1 MPGSL
6 GRSQEVIMW
15 MWMDVGHMTSQ
26 PGLFFFR
33 QDGCLDVF
41 FFLGGPC
48 SETIVSNYKEEV
60 IATMGIVHLRFSS
73 KS

>member
-1 MPGSL
+1 
-6 GRSQEVIMW
+6 
-15 MWMDVGHMTSQ
+15 MDV
-26 PGLFFFR
+26 
-33 QDGCLDVF
+33 DGCWPHDFTTWFVFFQAGWVSGRF